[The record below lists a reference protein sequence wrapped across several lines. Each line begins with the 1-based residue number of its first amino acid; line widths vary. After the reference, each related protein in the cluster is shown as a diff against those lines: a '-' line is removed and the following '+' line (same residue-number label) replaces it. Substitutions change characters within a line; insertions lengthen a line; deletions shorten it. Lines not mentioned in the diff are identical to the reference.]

1 MTRTHTLIA
10 VYLLAIVIAN
20 LLVARFGASVVVV
33 NALVLVSLDITS
45 RDSLH
50 DAWHGPRL
58 RRNMALLIAS
68 GSVLSAAL
76 DLAALPVA
84 VASFC
89 AFALSGVADTVVY
102 ARLEARPWWQRV
114 NGSNIVSALIDSV
127 AFLSL
132 LAALGGLPWAVV
144 PALVIGQWAAKTLGG
159 AAWSV
164 VLGRWRAR
172 SVRISEA

>member
-1 MTRTHTLIA
+1 MTRTHILIV

-20 LLVARFGASVVVV
+20 LLVARFGASVVVF

-76 DLAALPVA
+76 DMAALPVA
-84 VASFC
+84 IASFC
-89 AFALSGVADTVVY
+89 AFALSGIADTVVY
-102 ARLEARPWWQRV
+102 GRLEERPWWQRV
-114 NGSNIVSALIDSV
+114 NGSNVVSAFVDSV

-132 LAALGGLPWAVV
+132 LAALGGLPWSVV

-172 SVRISEA
+172 SVRVSEA

>member
-1 MTRTHTLIA
+1 MTRAHTLVA

-20 LLVARFGASVVVV
+20 LLVARFGASAVIF

-45 RDSLH
+45 RDALH
-50 DAWHGPRL
+50 EAWRGQHL

-68 GSVLSAAL
+68 GSILSAVL

-84 VASFC
+84 IASFC
-89 AFALSGVADTVVY
+89 AFALSGIVDTVVY

-127 AFLSL
+127 VFLSL
-132 LAALGGLPWAVV
+132 LAALGGLPWSVV